1 MGPGGRPAASG
12 PLNDAT
18 TSPCG
23 PYLLGI
29 AYGDTRDKL
38 ISAVH
43 PAWAH
48 RGALEYLDRL
58 LVPLEFHEDLAG
70 GGLGG
75 VDDAGALVGHGFDH
89 GLAAEAQQVLHLG
102 HGGGGGHVPLVQ
114 LEDVGDGAD
123 VEAVLFQVGGQVGD
137 GF

>member
-1 MGPGGRPAASG
+1 MGPGGRSAASG

-23 PYLLGI
+23 PFPLGI

-43 PAWAH
+43 PAWTH

-58 LVPLEFHEDLAG
+58 LAPADEVDDLHHGPIGDG
-70 GGLGG
+70 GGVVVLLGDQRVID
-75 VDDAGALVGHGFDH
+75 VDDQHV
-89 GLAAEAQQVLHLG
+89 EPVVPRAQ
-102 HGGGGGHVPLVQ
+102 
-114 LEDVGDGAD
+114 DVAD
-123 VEAVLFQVGGQVGD
+123 S
-137 GF
+137 